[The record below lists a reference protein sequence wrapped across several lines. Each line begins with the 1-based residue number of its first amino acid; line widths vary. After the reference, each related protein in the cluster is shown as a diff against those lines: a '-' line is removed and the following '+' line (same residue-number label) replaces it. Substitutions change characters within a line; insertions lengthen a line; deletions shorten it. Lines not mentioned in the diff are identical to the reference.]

1 MLDETTPDKRL
12 DYDKTNSNRYGC
24 VIFVINTGLLGK
36 PGRCSPC

>member
-24 VIFVINTGLLGK
+24 VIFVIEYRDVEQTQTNF
-36 PGRCSPC
+36 RA